1 MLLCNTTSFTSN
13 NTEKNNMRYSK
24 KSITLPPKEQ
34 YKIYLI
40 SKLAEFMKRTRWKA
54 WKLLQKIKQSDRKTF
69 GFWSRQYPLTEFA
82 NFEPNLVLMIKNI
95 KFRCTIESFSRT
107 IMKEY
112 QKITPRQ
119 QNIHFSQQIYKDL
132 QNAKR
137 NIWETIIWKYSKNI

>member
-1 MLLCNTTSFTSN
+1 MLLLNTTSFTPN
-13 NTEKNNMRYSK
+13 NMEKINMRYSK

-40 SKLAEFMKRTRWKA
+40 SKLAEFMKRTRWKT

-95 KFRCTIESFSRT
+95 KFRCTNDSFSRT
-107 IMKEY
+107 IMKGY

-119 QNIHFSQQIYKDL
+119 QNIHFSWQIYKDL

-137 NIWETIIWKYSKNI
+137 KIWGTIIWKYSKNI